1 MTSFIYCDGSI
12 ERSTMVGRIAVVIPD
27 LDYGHIEQFHQN
39 VRLPNGME
47 NSLYAEEFAIMKA
60 DSIRTQIERE
70 HGGALAILSD
80 NRDAIRNVGLR
91 NVELIPYSSLHYAD
105 AYLKK
110 LIQRLGYLRRSEGKV
125 TRRKT
130 ITPVQAEVA
139 LLARSSNLD
148 FHLSKSPLFSLIS
161 Q

>member
-1 MTSFIYCDGSI
+1 
-12 ERSTMVGRIAVVIPD
+12 MVGQIAVVIPD
-27 LDYGHIEQFHQN
+27 INYGHIEQFHQN

-47 NSLYAEEFAIMKA
+47 NSLYAEEFAIKKA
-60 DSIRTQIERE
+60 DYIRTQKETE
-70 HGGALAILSD
+70 HSGAFTILSD
-80 NRDAIRNVGLR
+80 NPDAIRNVDLH
-91 NVELIPYSSLHYAD
+91 NVELIPYSGIHYAD

-130 ITPVQAEVA
+130 ITPVQAEIA

-148 FHLSKSPLFSLIS
+148 FPLSLKVRSILGSLNKAAYLA
-161 Q
+161 